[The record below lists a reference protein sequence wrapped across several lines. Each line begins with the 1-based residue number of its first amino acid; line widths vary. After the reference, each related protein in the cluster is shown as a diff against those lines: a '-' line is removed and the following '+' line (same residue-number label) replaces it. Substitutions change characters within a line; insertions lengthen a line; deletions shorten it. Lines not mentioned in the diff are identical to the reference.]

1 MLKDKESVIRRLIDV
16 VNSGDLD
23 PLDEI
28 LSPDMV
34 YRTSGYPEIHGIDE
48 MKAFL
53 DSGRTAFPDGRITI
67 DRVVTGGDMVT
78 YHYTFTGTHRGE
90 WFGIPPT
97 GRRISIAT
105 ISMDRVVDGK
115 IVESVEVS
123 DNLDFLQQLGIIEK
137 DIVPEAQ
144 F

>member
-1 MLKDKESVIRRLIDV
+1 
-16 VNSGDLD
+16 
-23 PLDEI
+23 
-28 LSPDMV
+28 
-34 YRTSGYPEIHGIDE
+34 